1 LQGFNICSIVVY
13 CNSNI
18 IYGVIYLQEQ
28 ERNNGKNKKHTLSG
42 RWARRGREEE
52 GGEGGGG
59 GVAEGGRGGRDGGG
73 GRKKNS
79 METAAALSF
88 LDKYK
93 LIRSSNAYTHS
104 RTCKHLCST
113 SKIQLLHDAK
123 PKLKKEQVHKH

>member
-1 LQGFNICSIVVY
+1 MDV
-13 CNSNI
+13 
-18 IYGVIYLQEQ
+18 
-28 ERNNGKNKKHTLSG
+28 G
-42 RWARRGREEE
+42 R
-52 GGEGGGG
+52 GGGG
-59 GVAEGGRGGRDGGG
+59 RKKGEGEEESRKEDEGGDGGGGGGG

-79 METAAALSF
+79 EGTAAALCF